1 MSKVKLLAM
10 GGMGRVTQNMFLYEA
25 EEEILIV
32 DCGIGFPD
40 HYMPG
45 VDILIPDISYLLK
58 QLETGKRIVGMI
70 LSHGHDDHI
79 AALPYLL
86 PHLPEFPIFASAL
99 TAGFAVQRM
108 KDGKIERPIQV
119 IEPGHRFAVGSKFL
133 ATSFRVT
140 HSVPDTRHFLI
151 ETPAGSIYHGTDFRI
166 DPTPVDGQVSDL
178 DAIGHLKS
186 QAVKLMLLDCLR
198 VEIEQPAQSESTI
211 SPVMQDLMAQTRGKF
226 VMTLMSS
233 HIHRIQQT
241 IDSAQKLGRR
251 VAFVGRS
258 VEQNVKVASELKKL
272 HIPVGLEVN
281 KKKTDQVPD
290 NQLCMIVAGSQGQ
303 EGSSLVRAVFG
314 DHPILRIKPQ
324 DTVAFS
330 ANAIPGNELNYYAAI
345 DELARNN
352 IRVLYPDIEPGL
364 HHSGHAS
371 SLEQRDMIELVRPEL
386 VMPIGG
392 ADRHRRLFAEVV
404 AKPLGYHAQQI
415 LLPQEGEILE
425 LSDAGVRV
433 VGRIKLKPQTVDGK
447 GIGDVGPA
455 VLSDRLS
462 MGQAG
467 MIVLVIPKSS
477 GQIQPRKVQV
487 ISRGFVFMKEAEEVI
502 SFIKQSV
509 AETVDS
515 NPKLKDDELKRK
527 IEQQLG
533 RKLYKII
540 QREPMILPVI
550 IEV

>member
-1 MSKVKLLAM
+1 MSKVRLLAI

-25 EEEILIV
+25 DEEILIV

-58 QLETGKRIVGMI
+58 QLESGKRIVGMI

-119 IEPGHRFAVGSKFL
+119 IEPGHRFAIGSKFF

-151 ETPAGSIYHGTDFRI
+151 ETPVGSIYHGTDFRI

-178 DAIGHLKS
+178 AAIGSLRS
-186 QAVKLMLLDCLR
+186 QSVKLMLLDCLR
-198 VEIEQPAQSESTI
+198 VEVEKPAQSESAI
-211 SPVMQDLMAQTRGKF
+211 GPVIQNLMAQTRGKF

-241 IDSAQKLGRR
+241 IDAAKKLGRK
-251 VAFVGRS
+251 VAFIGRS
-258 VEQNVKVASELKKL
+258 VEQNVKVASELKRL

-290 NQLCMIVAGSQGQ
+290 SQLCIIVAGSQGQ

-314 DHPILRIKPQ
+314 DHPMLRIKPQ

-371 SLEQRDMIELVRPEL
+371 SFEQQEMIKLIRPEL

-392 ADRHRRLFAEVV
+392 ADRHRRLFAERV
-404 AKPLGYHAQQI
+404 AKPLGFDNKRV

-425 LSDAGVRV
+425 LSATGIQLAGK
-433 VGRIKLKPQTVDGK
+433 IKLKPQTVDGK

-462 MGQAG
+462 LGQSG
-467 MIVLVIPKSS
+467 MIVLVIPRSQ

-502 SFIKQSV
+502 GFIKQTV
-509 AETVDS
+509 ADTVDA
-515 NPKLKDDELKRK
+515 NPKLKDEELKKK
-527 IEQQLG
+527 IEQQLS

-540 QREPMILPVI
+540 QREPMILSVI